1 MQPIPLLKDL
11 HTCAWCENTAA
22 FQTADRTERRNDLR
36 QLTSTNTT
44 IQKYEHVEI
53 TKSDVSI

>member
-22 FQTADRTERRNDLR
+22 FQTADRTERRNDLK
-36 QLTSTNTT
+36 TT
-44 IQKYEHVEI
+44 HLNKHHHTEI
-53 TKSDVSI
+53 

>member
-22 FQTADRTERRNDLR
+22 FQTADRTERRNDNSPQQTPPYR
-36 QLTSTNTT
+36 NMSM
-44 IQKYEHVEI
+44 
-53 TKSDVSI
+53 